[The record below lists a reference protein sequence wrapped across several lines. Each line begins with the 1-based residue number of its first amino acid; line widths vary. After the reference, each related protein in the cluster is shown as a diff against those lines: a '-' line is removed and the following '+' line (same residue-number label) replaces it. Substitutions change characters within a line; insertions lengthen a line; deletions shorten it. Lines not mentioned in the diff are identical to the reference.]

1 MVVIAAAQRG
11 RQALAQAPFVLDEQR
26 PHGLLVALRQ
36 QPVLELG
43 IPELAAHGQHMG
55 ITQGRHQL
63 AVQHQIGGLEFAIG
77 ASTRVALGHRRAGDG
92 AANGL
97 GFGMHQAAF
106 QRAEAQTAGM
116 TDADLIAV
124 ETQRIAITGLR
135 TRLGN
140 RIAIAQTAIFV
151 VVPGASLVHI
161 QPDVVI
167 AAGRQRQL
175 GTQAMLA
182 ALRRRGVACTGGLCG
197 AWGQHPVGGIAVEG
211 AAAHGQTQQILL
223 DGAVDVEAA
232 LVLVAPFAVLRN
244 AGAHADFATPLLADL
259 ARDDVDHAA
268 HGVRAIERGHGAA
281 NDFDTLDGRHGR
293 HEAGQCGAEAV
304 GRDVARHVLAA
315 PVDQDQRVVAGHATD
330 ADVEAAGLAGSAH
343 HINAFHA
350 LQGFGQIAEVLG
362 LQLLARHDGDGGR
375 GIFQLLLE
383 AGGRDHHLLHGGLP
397 GLCKSIAGACGGSG
411 QGQ

>member
-1 MVVIAAAQRG
+1 
-11 RQALAQAPFVLDEQR
+11 
-26 PHGLLVALRQ
+26 
-36 QPVLELG
+36 
-43 IPELAAHGQHMG
+43 
-55 ITQGRHQL
+55 
-63 AVQHQIGGLEFAIG
+63 
-77 ASTRVALGHRRAGDG
+77 
-92 AANGL
+92 
-97 GFGMHQAAF
+97 
-106 QRAEAQTAGM
+106 M

-124 ETQRIAITGLR
+124 EAQGVAVAGQCWIAILVD
-135 TRLGN
+135 
-140 RIAIAQTAIFV
+140 RIECITAAQAAIFV
-151 VVPGASLVHI
+151 VVPGAGLVHI
-161 QPDVVI
+161 QPDIVI

-175 GTQAMLA
+175 GAQTVLA
-182 ALRRRGVACTGGLCG
+182 ALCRRRVACTGGLCG
-197 AWGQHPVGGIAVEG
+197 ARGQHPVGRIAVEG
-211 AAAHGQTQQILL
+211 AATHGQAQHVLL

-232 LVLVAPFAVLRN
+232 LVLVAPFAVLWN
-244 AGAHADFATPLLADL
+244 TGAHADFATPLLADL

-281 NDFDTLDGRHGR
+281 NDFDTLDGRHGG
-293 HEAGQCGAEAV
+293 HEAGQRRTKAV

-330 ADVEAAGLAGSAH
+330 ADVETAGLAGAAH

-362 LQLLARHDGDGGR
+362 LKFLARHDGDGGR

-383 AGGRDHHLLHGGLP
+383 AGGRDNHLLHGGLP